1 MQLAKSAPSPRSPL
15 ELIGHTPLVELKRLS
30 PRPGVRIF
38 AKLEGTNPTGSIK
51 DRIARRL
58 IDDAEARGEL
68 RPGMTLV
75 EASTGNTAIAL
86 AMIAKQRG
94 YRTRIILPHGVVPAV
109 PNILE
114 TLGVEIHWCPPEA
127 GTRGAIDMA
136 RCMAEAD
143 PGNVYAVQQFSSCLN
158 IETHYHQT
166 GAEIVEALDRID
178 VFIAGIGTGGTIM
191 GCGKRIRES
200 FPKARIVGLEP
211 QLGECLQGLRRIEDS
226 FMPPLL
232 DLGALNGRWIVT
244 AADSLNATRRVAL
257 EEGLLVGVSAGASLH
272 VAFKEAERLPEEGG
286 NIVCMFSDSGWKY
299 LPAQPWQAAAAH
311 ATELDEVHWW

>member
-1 MQLAKSAPSPRSPL
+1 MHPYPHAQSPRSPL
-15 ELIGHTPLVELKRLS
+15 ELIGHTPLVELRHLS

-58 IDDAEARGEL
+58 IDDAEARGDL

-136 RCMAEAD
+136 RGMAEALL
-143 PGNVYAVQQFSSCLN
+143 P
-158 IETHYHQT
+158 
-166 GAEIVEALDRID
+166 DRRRNRR
-178 VFIAGIGTGGTIM
+178 GT
-191 GCGKRIRES
+191 
-200 FPKARIVGLEP
+200 
-211 QLGECLQGLRRIEDS
+211 
-226 FMPPLL
+226 
-232 DLGALNGRWIVT
+232 
-244 AADSLNATRRVAL
+244 
-257 EEGLLVGVSAGASLH
+257 
-272 VAFKEAERLPEEGG
+272 
-286 NIVCMFSDSGWKY
+286 
-299 LPAQPWQAAAAH
+299 
-311 ATELDEVHWW
+311 